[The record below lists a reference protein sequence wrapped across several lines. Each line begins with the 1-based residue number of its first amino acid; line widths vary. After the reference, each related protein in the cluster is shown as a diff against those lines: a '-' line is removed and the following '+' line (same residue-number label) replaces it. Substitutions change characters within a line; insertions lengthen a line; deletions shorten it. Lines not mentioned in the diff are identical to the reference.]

1 MLYDL
6 DFLSVFQETIIERE
20 KQWLN
25 NRYMCVL
32 SHSVMSSSLQNSGLL
47 TDRLLW
53 PWDFP
58 GKNTEV
64 GCHFPLQG
72 IFPTQGSNPH
82 LCISCIGRW
91 ILSHCATWDDLVNKH
106 VFLYQ
111 IYKIYKFFLIS
122 SYIFE
127 QQIWRDYAER
137 QIVAEENKRGVAEE
151 NQRFSKDL
159 KVCLRSDLNSVT
171 VVSFSTTIYNPQS
184 RIPIFLRNPPT
195 SLVGM

>member
-1 MLYDL
+1 
-6 DFLSVFQETIIERE
+6 
-20 KQWLN
+20 
-25 NRYMCVL
+25 MCVL

-82 LCISCIGRW
+82 LCVSCIGRW
-91 ILSHCATWDDLVNKH
+91 ILYHCATWDDLVSKH

-127 QQIWRDYAER
+127 QQIQRDYLECQR
-137 QIVAEENKRGVAEE
+137 FAEESKRGVAEE
-151 NQRFSKDL
+151 NQRFNKDL